1 MPELI
6 NLADKL
12 ALFTDRWSP
21 KIVAYFNGHEVMV
34 AKLEG
39 EFPWHSHPD
48 TDDFFLV
55 LRGHIRIETEQGNVE
70 LGPGE
75 MYVVP
80 RGVLH
85 RPVAEREAH
94 VLLIEKTGTPNTG
107 DPATAAIKIEL

>member
-1 MPELI
+1 MPEAV

-12 ALFTDRWSP
+12 ALFADRWAP
-21 KIVAYFNGHEVMV
+21 KIVARFNDHEVMV

-39 EFPWHSHPD
+39 EFPWHSHAE

-55 LRGHIRIETEQGNVE
+55 LHGHIRIETEQGNVE

-75 MYVVP
+75 LYVVP

-94 VLLIEKTGTPNTG
+94 VLLIEAAGTPNTG
-107 DPATAAIKIEL
+107 DPATAAVKGVL